1 MYWLRL
7 VSSYAT
13 HQHSGITFF
22 MLLANKWKMLMCIV
36 LQLSWFLFI
45 VVSIR
50 LSTSSIMNNFVK
62 QFSSYFVEIT
72 NNSQLLQA
80 CKLTSLEI
88 VIYNITV
95 YYTKTLKKTA
105 LVKLQLQLSR
115 RHNNKLMLLII
126 NNYDVIIKLML
137 FIINN
142 YDVIIK
148 LMLLIINNND
158 VLIKLT
164 SYIL

>member
-1 MYWLRL
+1 
-7 VSSYAT
+7 
-13 HQHSGITFF
+13 

-164 SYIL
+164 LYIL

>member
-1 MYWLRL
+1 
-7 VSSYAT
+7 
-13 HQHSGITFF
+13 
-22 MLLANKWKMLMCIV
+22 
-36 LQLSWFLFI
+36 
-45 VVSIR
+45 
-50 LSTSSIMNNFVK
+50 MNNFVK